1 MAAERDA
8 VLEFLIRDPEVPRS
22 LCFALQRIEQMLV
35 GIDPL
40 GSRHPLVPPRRVAL
54 RLAATVEAATGSVTD
69 EERSA
74 ADGSGITDRLFEH
87 LAGDGRRLHD
97 LLITE
102 YVDYPVSEGLPS

>member
-1 MAAERDA
+1 M
-8 VLEFLIRDPEVPRS
+8 
-22 LCFALQRIEQMLV
+22 
-35 GIDPL
+35 
-40 GSRHPLVPPRRVAL
+40 AL

-69 EERSA
+69 RERKE
-74 ADGSGITDRLFEH
+74 TDDSRISDHLFEH